1 MARLPI
7 PGQDRGTWGN
17 MLNEYLEVSHAANG
31 ALKDG
36 VVQESTILGTISQS
50 KVANLTTDLAA
61 KANTAGLA
69 AVATSGNYSDL
80 ANKPTITSLGGDTR
94 YYQKTETV
102 PVIVLNNG
110 DPVPGGTPNGTVVFY
125 RSV

>member
-7 PGQDRGTWGN
+7 PGQDKGTWGN
-17 MLNEYLEVSHAANG
+17 MLNEYLEVSHATDG
-31 ALKDG
+31 SLKDG
-36 VVQESTILGTISQS
+36 VVQASTISGTIPQS
-50 KVANLTTDLAA
+50 KIANLTTDLAA
-61 KANTAGLA
+61 KANTASLA
-69 AVATSGNYSDL
+69 AVATSGSYADL
-80 ANKPTITSLGGDTR
+80 SNKPTLTTLGGDTR

>member
-17 MLNEYLEVSHAANG
+17 MLNEYLEVSHSSDG
-31 ALKDG
+31 SLKDG
-36 VVQESTILGTISQS
+36 VVQASTISGTLPQS

-61 KANTAGLA
+61 KANAASLS
-69 AVATSGNYSDL
+69 AVATTGSYADL
-80 ANKPTITSLGGDTR
+80 SNKPTLTSLGGDTR

-102 PVIVLNNG
+102 PVIVLNDG

>member
-7 PGQDRGTWGN
+7 PGQDKGTWGSV
-17 MLNEYLEVSHAANG
+17 LNEYLEVVHATNG
-31 ALKDG
+31 SLKDG

-50 KVANLTTDLAA
+50 KVANLTTDLGA
-61 KANTAGLA
+61 KANASSLA

-80 ANKPTITSLGGDTR
+80 SSKPTLTSLGGDTR

-102 PVIVLNNG
+102 PVIVLNDG